1 MTIKRILI
9 TSAILTSILLVSCNK
24 EKDYV
29 CVCTD
34 YSTSPPAV
42 SNHKVHTTK
51 DNAEFECTTIPTSG
65 NGGCKLQ

>member
-1 MTIKRILI
+1 MLKRILI
-9 TSAILTSILLVSCNK
+9 ALGILTLFALTSCKK
-24 EKDYV
+24 EKDYI

-34 YSTSPPAV
+34 YSTSPPSV
-42 SNHKVHTTK
+42 SNHTVHTTK